1 MVFDLATVLVFLAIA
16 SAFVFAALV
25 VGLFFRP
32 RAPTAE
38 KSSIY
43 ECGERPIGRAWFNF
57 NPRFYLIALTFLI
70 FDVEIALAY
79 PVATVFRSWA
89 QDPVHPG
96 RGVLAL
102 VEFLLFVFILAVGL
116 VFVWGKGNLEWI
128 RDLKEPQDRE

>member
-1 MVFDLATVLVFLAIA
+1 VIFQLTTVLVFLAVGA
-16 SAFVFAALV
+16 AFIFAALL

-32 RAPTAE
+32 KAPTPE

-43 ECGERPIGRAWFNF
+43 ECGERPIGQAWFNF

-89 QDPVHPG
+89 QDPDNPG

-102 VEFLLFVFILAVGL
+102 VELLLFVGVLVVGL

-128 RDLKEPQDRE
+128 RDLKEQEDRE